1 MTKIINILA
10 KELNLNPT
18 HVENVIT
25 LIDEGNTIPFI
36 ARYRKELTGTM
47 DDQILRQLEE
57 RLNYLRGLDKRRS
70 EIISSIETQGKLTDE
85 LVLNIENAE
94 TLAAL
99 EDIYRPY
106 KQKRR
111 TRGTMAREKGL
122 EPLATLLFTQN
133 IKTGTIEELAVPY
146 IDAEKGVETVEDALN
161 GASDIIAEDISDN
174 AEIRSKLRT
183 LFTKK
188 GILTSKG
195 TTEDDSVYRLYYD
208 FSEAIAK
215 LPSHR
220 ILAINRG
227 EREDFLKVSIEV
239 DTENALDIM
248 RRVVI
253 KQGSI
258 STDFVNTAMEDS
270 YKRLIFPSIEREIRN
285 HLTDIA
291 SQQAISMFALNL
303 EPLLMQPPVKNK
315 VTMGFDPAY
324 RTGCKIAV
332 VDGTGMVLDTTVVYP
347 TPPAN
352 KKEEAAKK
360 LTQLIDK
367 HKIEVIAIGNG
378 TASKESEIFI
388 AELIKDMPSVG
399 YMMVNEAGASVYS
412 ASKLGAEEFPE
423 YDVSLRSAVS
433 IARRLQDPLA
443 ELVKIDPKSIGVGQ
457 YQHDMPQAQLGE
469 TLTGVV
475 ENCVGRVG
483 VDLNTASPSL
493 LARVSGLNGTIAK
506 NIVAYRNENGIF
518 TDRKTLKK
526 VSKLG
531 PKAFVQCAGFLRVAE
546 SKNILDNTS
555 VHPES
560 YGAAEKLLELC
571 GYSEDDV
578 KKNNLLE
585 LRDKVSKLGEQK
597 VAEICGVGVPTIKD
611 IITEL
616 LKPGRDPRD
625 ELPAPMLRTDVL
637 DMKDLKPGMEL
648 TGTVRNV
655 VDFGVFVDIG
665 VHQDGLVHISQCSN
679 KFIKHPSEVLS
690 VGDIVNTVVLE
701 CDPSKNRIS
710 LSIKQAVKNSKP

>member
-18 HVENVIT
+18 HVANVIT

-122 EPLATLLFTQN
+122 EQLATLLFAQN
-133 IKTGTIEELAVPY
+133 LKTGTINELALPY
-146 IDAEKGVETVEDALN
+146 IDTEKGVETVEDALN

-188 GILTSKG
+188 GILASKG
-195 TTEDDSVYRLYYD
+195 TTEEDSVYRLYYD

-227 EREDFLKVSIEV
+227 EREEFLKVSVEV
-239 DTENALDIM
+239 DTESALDIM
-248 RRVVI
+248 RRI
-253 KQGSI
+253 ALKQGSI
-258 STDFVNTAMEDS
+258 STDFVNTAIEDS

-285 HLTDIA
+285 QLTDSA
-291 SQQAISMFALNL
+291 SQQAINMFALNL

-360 LTQLIDK
+360 LKQLIDK

-493 LARVSGLNGTIAK
+493 LSRVSGLNGTIAK

-526 VSKLG
+526 VAKLG

-585 LRDKVSKLGEQK
+585 LQDKVAKLGEQK

-625 ELPAPMLRTDVL
+625 ELPTPMLRTDVL

-690 VGDIVNTVVLE
+690 VGDIVNTVVIE

-710 LSIKQAVKNSKP
+710 LSIKQASKK

>member
-10 KELNLNPT
+10 KELNLNLT

-122 EPLATLLFTQN
+122 EPLATLLFAQTLK
-133 IKTGTIEELAVPY
+133 IGTIEELAMPY
-146 IDAEKGVETVEDALN
+146 IDTEKGVETVEDALN

-174 AEIRSKLRT
+174 AEIRSKLRV

-195 TTEDDSVYRLYYD
+195 TTEEDSVYRLYYD

-227 EREDFLKVSIEV
+227 EREDFLKVSVEV
-239 DTENALDIM
+239 DAESALDIM
-248 RRVVI
+248 RRI
-253 KQGSI
+253 ALKQGSI
-258 STDFVNTAMEDS
+258 STDFVNTAIEDS

-285 HLTDIA
+285 QLTDTA

-303 EPLLMQPPVKNK
+303 EPLLMQSPVKNK

-352 KKEEAAKK
+352 KKEEASKK
-360 LTQLIDK
+360 LKQLIDK

-388 AELIKDMPSVG
+388 SELIKDMPSVG

-526 VSKLG
+526 VAKLG

-578 KKNNLLE
+578 KKNSLLE
-585 LRDKVSKLGEQK
+585 LRDKVAKLGEQK

-701 CDPSKNRIS
+701 CDPNKNRIS
-710 LSIKQAVKNSKP
+710 LSIKQAGKNSNS